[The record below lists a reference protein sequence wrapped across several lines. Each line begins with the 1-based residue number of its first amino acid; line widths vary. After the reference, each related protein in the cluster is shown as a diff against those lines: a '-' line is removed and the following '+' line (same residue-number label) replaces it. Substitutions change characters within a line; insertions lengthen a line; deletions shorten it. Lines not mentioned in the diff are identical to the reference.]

1 MPSAKKQ
8 KVHTLNKF
16 ISGADSFVGRSIHI
30 SKILQGTHQ
39 QGDIRYGFIQ
49 CLCISLMA
57 VCSSR
62 IKSISRWDSNDVDW
76 ILRKGDELFK
86 SFNKFKLLGVE
97 DLLTKIEIYSH
108 SIDIALLE
116 NRKGEITSSIYMTSI
131 GDIVGN

>member
-1 MPSAKKQ
+1 
-8 KVHTLNKF
+8 
-16 ISGADSFVGRSIHI
+16 
-30 SKILQGTHQ
+30 
-39 QGDIRYGFIQ
+39 
-49 CLCISLMA
+49 MA